1 MLAPQ
6 VELEM
11 PELAEKKSELVVQS
25 AAMNKQLFDIESSI
39 LKLLAES
46 KGNILDDTNLIET
59 LAQAKKTSNEVNIRM
74 QEAEV
79 TSVEVNKTSEEYRP
93 VAKRASLLY
102 FCLADMANVDP
113 MYQCARGVLR
123 CWGGFNSLI

>member
-1 MLAPQ
+1 MSPQ

-59 LAQAKKTSNEVNIRM
+59 LAQAKKTSDS
-74 QEAEV
+74 A
-79 TSVEVNKTSEEYRP
+79 SVS
-93 VAKRASLLY
+93 
-102 FCLADMANVDP
+102 
-113 MYQCARGVLR
+113 
-123 CWGGFNSLI
+123 FNFST

>member
-1 MLAPQ
+1 
-6 VELEM
+6 
-11 PELAEKKSELVVQS
+11 
-25 AAMNKQLFDIESSI
+25 
-39 LKLLAES
+39 
-46 KGNILDDTNLIET
+46 
-59 LAQAKKTSNEVNIRM
+59 M

-79 TSVEVNKTSEEYRP
+79 TSIEVNKTSEEYRP

-123 CWGGFNSLI
+123 RCGGFTSLDGLVSISRCRGWFLFQNWGRSGRVE

>member
-1 MLAPQ
+1 
-6 VELEM
+6 
-11 PELAEKKSELVVQS
+11 
-25 AAMNKQLFDIESSI
+25 MNKQLFDIESSI

-79 TSVEVNKTSEEYRP
+79 TSIEVNKTSEEYRP

-113 MYQCARGVLR
+113 MYQCDRRVLR
-123 CWGGFNSLI
+123 GCGAFTPSMRLVFISLP

>member
-46 KGNILDDTNLIET
+46 KGNILET
-59 LAQAKKTSNEVNIRM
+59 LAQAKKTSDS
-74 QEAEV
+74 A
-79 TSVEVNKTSEEYRP
+79 SVS
-93 VAKRASLLY
+93 
-102 FCLADMANVDP
+102 
-113 MYQCARGVLR
+113 
-123 CWGGFNSLI
+123 FNF